1 MKKTIRIIFGLTILI
16 SLFSLVS
23 CEKIVDNDVI
33 TGKWIDNKILRLPDS
48 TTAPC
53 IKQPYIGFS
62 EYKIDMDKRTVNQHY
77 ACDYVINLNG
87 DTIEQV
93 PYTELLGYYTIIED
107 TLKILYVKDYTTKVY
122 NIKYIDKIDML
133 LTTLDNNGDEM
144 NIFYRRFKD

>member
-16 SLFSLVS
+16 SVFSLVS

-53 IKQPYIGFS
+53 IKKSYIEFS
-62 EYKIDMDKRTVNQHY
+62 EYKIDMDKRTVNQYY

>member
-1 MKKTIRIIFGLTILI
+1 
-16 SLFSLVS
+16 
-23 CEKIVDNDVI
+23 
-33 TGKWIDNKILRLPDS
+33 
-48 TTAPC
+48 
-53 IKQPYIGFS
+53 
-62 EYKIDMDKRTVNQHY
+62 MDKRTVNQYY

>member
-16 SLFSLVS
+16 SAFSLVS
-23 CEKIVDNDVI
+23 CEKVVDNDVI

-53 IKQPYIGFS
+53 IKKSYIEFS
-62 EYKIDMDKRTVNQHY
+62 EYKIDMDKRTVNQYY

>member
-16 SLFSLVS
+16 SVFSLVS

-33 TGKWIDNKILRLPDS
+33 TGKWIDNKILILPDS

-53 IKQPYIGFS
+53 IKQSYIEFS
-62 EYKIDMDKRTVNQHY
+62 EYKIDMDKRTVNQYY

>member
-1 MKKTIRIIFGLTILI
+1 MKNTLRIIFGLTILI
-16 SLFSLVS
+16 SVFSFVA
-23 CEKIVDNDVI
+23 CEEKVDNDVI
-33 TGKWIDNKILRLPDS
+33 TGKWIDNKILKLPDS

-53 IKQPYIGFS
+53 IKQSYIEFS
-62 EYKIDMDKRTVNQHY
+62 EYKIDMDKRTVNQYY

>member
-16 SLFSLVS
+16 SAFSLFS
-23 CEKIVDNDVI
+23 CEKVVDNDVI

-53 IKQPYIGFS
+53 IKQSYIEFS
-62 EYKIDMDKRTVNQHY
+62 EYKIDMDKRTVNQYY

-144 NIFYRRFKD
+144 KLFYSRFKD

>member
-16 SLFSLVS
+16 SVFSLVS
-23 CEKIVDNDVI
+23 CEKVVDNDVI

-53 IKQPYIGFS
+53 IKKSYIEFS
-62 EYKIDMDKRTVNQHY
+62 EYKIDMDKRTVNQYY

>member
-1 MKKTIRIIFGLTILI
+1 MKKTISIIFGLTILI
-16 SLFSLVS
+16 SAFSLVS
-23 CEKIVDNDVI
+23 CEKVVDNDVI

-53 IKQPYIGFS
+53 IKKSYIEFS
-62 EYKIDMDKRTVNQHY
+62 EYKIDMDKRTVNQYY

-107 TLKILYVKDYTTKVY
+107 TLKILSVKDYTTKVY